1 MKKEYDFSKG
11 VRGKFYIDRD
21 RIEIPVYLDKSIK
34 EFFFKAAS
42 KKNISVDKLINT
54 ILKKEMDMIKSVS
67 DID

>member
-1 MKKEYDFSKG
+1 MKREYDFSKG
-11 VRGKFYIDRD
+11 ERGRFYIDRD
-21 RIEIPVYLDKSIK
+21 SIEIPVYLDKSVK

-42 KKNISVDKLINT
+42 KKNISVDKLINK